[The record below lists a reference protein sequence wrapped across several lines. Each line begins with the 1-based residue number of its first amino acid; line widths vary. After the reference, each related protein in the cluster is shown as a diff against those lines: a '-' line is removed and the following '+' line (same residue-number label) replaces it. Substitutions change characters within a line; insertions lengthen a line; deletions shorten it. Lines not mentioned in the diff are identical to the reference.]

1 MFHHTFDRDPED
13 LLEFVWS
20 EGYANDDAFPSHVS
34 NPPVQD
40 CLQHNAELRNK
51 FSLEQYA
58 AVGSDCGSLME
69 SLGLSL
75 KIFETTLGSSRAPAT
90 LVF

>member
-34 NPPVQD
+34 NPPIQD

-58 AVGSDCGSLME
+58 AVGDDCRSLME
-69 SLGLSL
+69 SLGLPL
-75 KIFETTLGSSRAPAT
+75 KIFETALGYSRVSTKAVP
-90 LVF
+90 